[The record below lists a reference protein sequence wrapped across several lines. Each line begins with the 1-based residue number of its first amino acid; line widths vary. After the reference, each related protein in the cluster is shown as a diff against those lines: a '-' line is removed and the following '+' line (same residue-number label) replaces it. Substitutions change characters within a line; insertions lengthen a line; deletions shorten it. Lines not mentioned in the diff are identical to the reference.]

1 MESRVSSTSVS
12 RALAI
17 ILAWVAVTSC
27 GGGEAPAGG
36 GSVVAVRVTPSGI
49 EMPGEL
55 ASGNLTFEVS
65 NESEKICYF
74 GLTGG
79 QLTASFG
86 IEGKVGRDVAP
97 GETAT
102 WSRELQGGEYR
113 VDCADESFE
122 GAKYLEV
129 DEIVLTVF

>member
-1 MESRVSSTSVS
+1 MSSTPVS

-17 ILAWVAVTSC
+17 ILAWVAVTNC
-27 GGGEAPAGG
+27 GGGEAPAVG

-55 ASGNLTFEVS
+55 ESGNLTFEVS
-65 NESEKICYF
+65 NESEKICFF

-86 IEGKVGRDVAP
+86 IEGKVGTDVAP

-102 WSRELQGGEYR
+102 WSHELQGGEYR
-113 VDCADESFE
+113 VDCADEGFE
-122 GAKYLEV
+122 GAKYLDI
-129 DEIVLTVF
+129 DEIVLTVY